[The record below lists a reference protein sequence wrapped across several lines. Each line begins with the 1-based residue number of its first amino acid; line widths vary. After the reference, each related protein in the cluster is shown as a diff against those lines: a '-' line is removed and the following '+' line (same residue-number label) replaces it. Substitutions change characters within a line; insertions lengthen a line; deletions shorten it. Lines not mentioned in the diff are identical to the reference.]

1 MSGQNQ
7 STDSYADFNT
17 SLHFDCEEI
26 IIFTKNNRRRKA
38 KKEKSYQQHLL
49 VNLTFFKN
57 E

>member
-26 IIFTKNNRRRKA
+26 IIFTKNNRRKA